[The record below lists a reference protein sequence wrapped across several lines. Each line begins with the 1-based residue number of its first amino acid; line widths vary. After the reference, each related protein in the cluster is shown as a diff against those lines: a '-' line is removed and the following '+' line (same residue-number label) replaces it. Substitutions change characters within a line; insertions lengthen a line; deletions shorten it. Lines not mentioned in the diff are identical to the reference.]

1 MTTFNDWFDEIEVWS
16 ARSERFWDDFN
27 SRESVRMTLWLTA
40 AYDQGSENAASAR
53 VEQLEAACWRMQ
65 EQRDRAVGW
74 RDSDQLRGDTAE
86 AKLAKT
92 VATLQEIAEGPY
104 KAEQMAA
111 WIDRTMSQTSSVLAE
126 IKASK

>member
-1 MTTFNDWFDEIEVWS
+1 MTTFNDWFDEIEVFS
-16 ARSERFWDDFN
+16 ARSERFYDDFN
-27 SRESVRMTLWLTA
+27 SRESVRMTLWLKA
-40 AYDQGSENAASAR
+40 AYEQGSENAASAR

-74 RDSDQLRGDTAE
+74 RDSDQLRADTAE
-86 AKLAKT
+86 AKLAKA
-92 VATLQEIAEGPY
+92 VAALQEIAQGPY

>member
-1 MTTFNDWFDEIEVWS
+1 MSFNDWFDEIEVFS

-27 SRESVRMTLWLTA
+27 SRESVRMTLWLKA

-74 RDSDQLRGDTAE
+74 RDSDQLRADTAE
-86 AKLAKT
+86 AKLAKA
-92 VATLQEIAEGPY
+92 VAALQEIAEGPY
-104 KAEQMAA
+104 KAEKMEA
-111 WIDRTMSQTSSVLAE
+111 WIDRTMSQTSGVLAE